1 MFFYF
6 LQIAIFV
13 CYSFIFLFIQHK
25 GSRRL
30 YLVITGVHLILLM
43 GLRSYTVGTDTL
55 SYESFVLGNGDAFN
69 GNGAFLYNLISQ
81 EVVRTFNGSYA
92 AFLVCVSF
100 LTVSFTLASVS
111 MLIRNNVLL
120 VESLFLYLTFY
131 YYFEAF
137 NISRQML
144 ALSMVAFAVTLLLH
158 NKKMFSILLMFAA
171 IGIHTTAVL
180 GLFFYLFYYMRLT
193 LIRLILLITILA
205 FSRIMLPTLVGAF
218 SSLFSHYEM
227 YSLSTY
233 QIEAGSGRSNVIMG
247 IFLILIVLLTLSL
260 TQAVFD
266 PITNVLIVAM
276 AVGGVWYIVGANSS
290 LLVRMGDYY
299 GFFSVI
305 AIPLCLDKIASKFLH
320 KRNASIVLTS
330 FTMLFA
336 VTVFYFKISQN
347 FGGIIPYFLIG

>member
-1 MFFYF
+1 
-6 LQIAIFV
+6 
-13 CYSFIFLFIQHK
+13 
-25 GSRRL
+25 
-30 YLVITGVHLILLM
+30 
-43 GLRSYTVGTDTL
+43 
-55 SYESFVLGNGDAFN
+55 
-69 GNGAFLYNLISQ
+69 
-81 EVVRTFNGSYA
+81 
-92 AFLVCVSF
+92 
-100 LTVSFTLASVS
+100 
-111 MLIRNNVLL
+111 
-120 VESLFLYLTFY
+120 
-131 YYFEAF
+131 
-137 NISRQML
+137 
-144 ALSMVAFAVTLLLH
+144 
-158 NKKMFSILLMFAA
+158 
-171 IGIHTTAVL
+171 
-180 GLFFYLFYYMRLT
+180 
-193 LIRLILLITILA
+193 
-205 FSRIMLPTLVGAF
+205 
-218 SSLFSHYEM
+218 
-227 YSLSTY
+227 
-233 QIEAGSGRSNVIMG
+233 MG